1 MVIGTSAIVFAAA
14 AAVGVIFAFAIARRM
29 RRHAAGKAVRA
40 ICGMGGSGMGGRG
53 APRLTQS
60 RLAQDKRIDDEGR
73 IYGCRLIG
81 VERFRHDLPPIRAG

>member
-40 ICGMGGSGMGGRG
+40 ICGMGGSGGHCAHGRPWRPEAYPVKTRSG
-53 APRLTQS
+53 QADRRRRSYLWVS
-60 RLAQDKRIDDEGR
+60 AYWG
-73 IYGCRLIG
+73 
-81 VERFRHDLPPIRAG
+81 